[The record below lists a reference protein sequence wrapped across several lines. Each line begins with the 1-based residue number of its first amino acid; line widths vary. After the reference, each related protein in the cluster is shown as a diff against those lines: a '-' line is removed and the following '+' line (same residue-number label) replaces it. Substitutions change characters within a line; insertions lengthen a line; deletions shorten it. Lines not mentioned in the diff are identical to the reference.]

1 MRRIWRY
8 CKHLCQR
15 LWRTDKP
22 VLFAALIS
30 CVVLIGVANFLVRQ
44 VLWIESDDAL
54 VQGDFATL
62 GAPIHGIIQQVLV
75 KDFQRVKRGQ
85 VLCKMDARERR
96 LALSQ
101 AQERMKAS
109 FAVYDRA
116 RRDFERTQALR
127 KSGAVSAQ
135 AFDRARSQFGS
146 LEKRYRADEAQVEAE
161 KVNLGYTEV
170 TAPEDGI
177 VAIRSAQAGM
187 VVKKGAPL
195 FGIVYPERKWVI
207 AKLKETDLSDLR
219 VGEKVDVTIDAI
231 PGRTFEGR
239 VDSLSSSTEGQFAA
253 VPPDFAAGNFTK
265 YVQRVPVK
273 ITFEPL
279 SDQDRNLIRLGLS
292 ADVQIRRRDRTS

>member
-1 MRRIWRY
+1 VRRIWQY
-8 CKHLCQR
+8 CKHL
-15 LWRTDKP
+15 LKSDKP
-22 VLFAALIS
+22 VFFAAVIC
-30 CVVLIGVANFLVRQ
+30 CVVLIGVANFLVRRL
-44 VLWIESDDAL
+44 LWIESDDAF

-62 GAPIHGIIQQVLV
+62 GAPINGIIQQVLV
-75 KDFQRVKRGQ
+75 NDFQRVKRGQ
-85 VLCKMDARERR
+85 VLCKFDPREKR

-101 AQERMKAS
+101 AQARMNAS

-116 RRDFERTQALR
+116 KRDFERARALR
-127 KSGAVSAQ
+127 KSGAISTQ
-135 AFDRARSQFGS
+135 AFDQSRSQFGN
-146 LEKRYRADEAQVEAE
+146 LEKRYRADEARVEAE

-177 VAIRSAQAGM
+177 IAIRSAQAGM
-187 VVKKGAPL
+187 IAKKGAPL

-207 AKLKETDLSDLR
+207 AKIKETDLSDLR
-219 VGEKVDVTIDAI
+219 IGEKVDVTLDAI
-231 PGRTFEGR
+231 PGRSFEGK
-239 VDSLSSSTEGQFAA
+239 VASYSSSTEATFAA

-292 ADVQIRRRDRTS
+292 ADVQIRRKGSTS